1 MVSLANKSR
10 ISKKVLSVIGS
21 FSAIECTNRN
31 FAGRLLSDLVVLLN
45 AYFNIQVLWD
55 YVRLGFPS
63 NAIKFYCVVIRW
75 KYISQESRVAFTNKG
90 KRHKGSS

>member
-45 AYFNIQVLWD
+45 AYFNIQVL
-55 YVRLGFPS
+55 
-63 NAIKFYCVVIRW
+63 
-75 KYISQESRVAFTNKG
+75 
-90 KRHKGSS
+90 